1 MVSFKTHE
9 DPKLNNSFPRRLM
22 PSAPSIQPPKPPR
35 ISVSTAVDSGKFLVL
50 MGLLF
55 WGISQ
60 STEQLG
66 YNWQWYR
73 IPQYIFQVTDHG
85 IYPGLLL
92 QGLGITLQI
101 TAISLLL
108 MLIIGLTTALLRM
121 SSSWAGRGLAR
132 VYMELIRNSP
142 LLIQIFFIYFVLAPI
157 VGLSGFWAAVIA
169 LSLFEGAYAS
179 EIFRAGITSIDKG
192 QWEAAKSLGM
202 KPSAMYRHIILPQAI
217 RRVLPPLTSQ
227 AVSLIK
233 DSALVSTVAILD
245 LTQRGRMI
253 DAETFL
259 TFEIWF
265 TVAAIYLVI
274 TLALSMVVRVLEK
287 RSNGLGHN
295 L

>member
-1 MVSFKTHE
+1 
-9 DPKLNNSFPRRLM
+9 M
-22 PSAPSIQPPKPPR
+22 PIDLPAKPPSSPR
-35 ISVSTAVDSGKFLVL
+35 IPVSAIIDTGKYLLL
-50 MGLLF
+50 MGAIF
-55 WGISQ
+55 WLINIGTQ
-60 STEQLG
+60 RLG

-73 IPQYIFQVTDHG
+73 IPQYLWQITDQG
-85 IYPGLLL
+85 FSWGLLM
-92 QGLGITLQI
+92 QGLGVTFQI
-101 TAISLLL
+101 TAISMVL
-108 MLIIGLTTALLRM
+108 MLIIGLSTALLRM
-121 SSSWAGRGLAR
+121 STSWAGRGVAR

-142 LLIQIFFIYFVLAPI
+142 LLIQIFFIYFVVAPI
-157 VGLSGFWAAVIA
+157 LDMSGFWAAVIA

-202 KPSAMYRHIILPQAI
+202 APYAMYRHIILPQAI

-245 LTQRGRMI
+245 LTQQGRMI

-265 TVAAIYLVI
+265 TVAAIYLAI
-274 TLALSMVVRVLEK
+274 TLTLSGVVRWMEQ
-287 RSNGLGHN
+287 RSNGITP
-295 L
+295 